1 MAGNNAIQFLRG
13 TSSQISSSTQVA
25 LAGQPVYDLTNN
37 YLYIGDGT
45 TQIKN
50 LTAVK
55 SSNADNA
62 TTAGA
67 YCHCYTLVPTL
78 EYDVYNLS
86 TNTSKTVSEIA
97 IIYFTVTCNK
107 STPFTTVG
115 ELSDWIS
122 NSGDNN
128 YITSTLVRF
137 TVGSS
142 SYFTGTLQLQG
153 DTPILSCIGLRNS
166 QIYQLDG
173 VNISSDTEME
183 LSSLY
188 II

>member
-25 LAGQPVYDLTNN
+25 LAGQPVYDLTNR
-37 YLYIGDGT
+37 YLYIGDGV

-62 TTAGA
+62 TTAGT

-86 TNTSKTVSEIA
+86 TNTSTTVSNRTV
-97 IIYFTVTCNK
+97 IYFTVTCNK

-122 NSGDNN
+122 NGGDNN
-128 YITSTLVRF
+128 YITSALLRF
-137 TVGSS
+137 AVGAT
-142 SYFTGTLQLQG
+142 SYFTGTLSMYG
-153 DTPILSCIGLRNS
+153 DIPSLSCIGLRDS
-166 QIYQLDG
+166 RIYQLDD
-173 VNISSDTEME
+173 VYISSDTEME